1 LRKEKK
7 LNNSLELAPGIFF
20 SYFPSQKFT
29 VLTFIQHAQLIDLV
43 MIFQNYTATGLGAKY
58 QITRAINLETI
69 YSKFIRG
76 NDTGL
81 ASPLILDYV
90 LFLNSI
96 FILLYHLTHQSFGA
110 FL

>member
-1 LRKEKK
+1 LG
-7 LNNSLELAPGIFF
+7 NDF
-20 SYFPSQKFT
+20 S
-29 VLTFIQHAQLIDLV
+29 
-43 MIFQNYTATGLGAKY
+43 QNYTATGLGAKY

-81 ASPLILDYV
+81 GQSFNLGLRAI
-90 LFLNSI
+90 LNSI

-110 FL
+110 FFIVHEYLTFEL